1 MINLLEVE
9 YYGIV
14 DKLKEVELKY
24 LFIKEEKEKV
34 EKDLK
39 NIIE

>member
-1 MINLLEVE
+1 MEVE